1 MAFFTVDW
9 LFEQKQYSHL
19 PTMHSVPRASAVK
32 IQINTH
38 SPVTTNNERRRISD
52 STSAFIVV
60 FRQSCVDT
68 GHRVAQR
75 ASRLH
80 SSVQYSSFAQSNH
93 NCRFK
98 LYLNQRV
105 IDSCDVQGSRLR
117 HQFCPRR
124 DNRLWFASAFRL
136 LRLGC
141 GLSKLVCDTILTH
154 LAVFDESIID
164 GGPAQLIEKRRQ
176 CGIDFLQPLY
186 MDYLMQN
193 QYAHCIYDMLEIS
206 IECTA
211 ECDCVFIADEYNL
224 TDTPRLDECN
234 PKDLGITWWDNYRF
248 EGPTM
253 SPCEHVFDLTLPATG
268 FVDAI
273 LFVFQLDTARNTV
286 APFQRLYMYFNG
298 HCMFSATAEQLQLIS
313 DRHDL
318 FALPLPPPFTEQ
330 IDAVY
335 PSMSGAVLTKL
346 GTGTWQ
352 CPTKGCFLNSVFVDF
367 RLEGVHWFRSLTIYA
382 QRRGKAQ

>member
-1 MAFFTVDW
+1 M
-9 LFEQKQYSHL
+9 
-19 PTMHSVPRASAVK
+19 SADEYP
-32 IQINTH
+32 ILRQRSLWSSD
-38 SPVTTNNERRRISD
+38 SPVLMRAIELHKERLDCTRLCNIRVS
-52 STSAFIVV
+52 
-60 FRQSCVDT
+60 
-68 GHRVAQR
+68 HR
-75 ASRLH
+75 
-80 SSVQYSSFAQSNH
+80 SNH

-141 GLSKLVCDTILTH
+141 GLSKLVCDTILAH
-154 LAVFDESIID
+154 LALFDESIYD

-224 TDTPRLDECN
+224 TDTPRL
-234 PKDLGITWWDNYRF
+234 
-248 EGPTM
+248 
-253 SPCEHVFDLTLPATG
+253 
-268 FVDAI
+268 
-273 LFVFQLDTARNTV
+273 
-286 APFQRLYMYFNG
+286 
-298 HCMFSATAEQLQLIS
+298 
-313 DRHDL
+313 
-318 FALPLPPPFTEQ
+318 
-330 IDAVY
+330 
-335 PSMSGAVLTKL
+335 
-346 GTGTWQ
+346 
-352 CPTKGCFLNSVFVDF
+352 
-367 RLEGVHWFRSLTIYA
+367 
-382 QRRGKAQ
+382 